1 MSKKEIWK
9 PIPGYPGYEASNLGQ
24 IRSWKTS
31 KGIAKAPKILT
42 CGIDTNGYRR
52 CGAVDQYGVK
62 KAKRIHILIMLAFR
76 GSRPEGKH
84 VCHNDGNRLNN
95 NLTNLRYDTPAS
107 NHQDAVK
114 HGTIKI
120 FYGEDH
126 PLSKLSEQDILSI
139 RNLYATGHVTQR
151 ELSEKY
157 RVARPMIHYI
167 VTGKTWQQVGGPIST
182 NNWKPATKRLEVTKE
197 QQLDE
202 ARRQRK
208 MAKWERIKEMRV
220 RYASGNFSLSEMA
233 RLYNVSES
241 FISYIVN
248 GKRCTEAGGPI
259 KGIDY

>member
-31 KGIAKAPKILT
+31 RGIAHTPRILT

-52 CGAVDQYGVK
+52 CGVVNQHGITK
-62 KAKRIHILIMLAFR
+62 TKRVHILVMLAFM
-76 GSRPEGKH
+76 GQRPEGKQ
-84 VCHNDGNRLNN
+84 VCHNDGNCLNN
-95 NLTNLRYDTPAS
+95 DLENLRYDTSAA

-114 HGTIKI
+114 HGTIL
-120 FYGEDH
+120 YGEDH
-126 PLSKLSEQDILSI
+126 PLSKLSEQEILRI
-139 RNLYATGHVTQR
+139 RNLYATGKITQAELGKRYGVT
-151 ELSEKY
+151 
-157 RVARPMIHYI
+157 RPVIHYVI
-167 VTGKTWQQVGGPIST
+167 TGKTWQQVGGPIST

-208 MAKWERIKEMRV
+208 MAKWERIKEIRI
-220 RYASGNFSLSEMA
+220 RYASGDFSLSDLA

-259 KGIDY
+259 KGINY